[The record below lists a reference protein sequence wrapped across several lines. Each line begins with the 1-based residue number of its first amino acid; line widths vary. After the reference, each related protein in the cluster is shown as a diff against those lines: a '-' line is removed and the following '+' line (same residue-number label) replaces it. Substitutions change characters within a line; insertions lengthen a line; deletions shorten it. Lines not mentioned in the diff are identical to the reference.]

1 MHHEVEMQS
10 MPSSCD
16 GTDRA
21 GGVVGETAQT
31 VPFQVSAI
39 AILWLDAFTL

>member
-1 MHHEVEMQS
+1 MHHEVETQS

-16 GTDRA
+16 ATDPA

-39 AILWLDAFTL
+39 AIRSLDALTL